1 MPLVI
6 LSAGKE
12 TTMLSNLPQ
21 GKAAITGPPAG
32 PAEMRVQTSGS
43 AGSIQ
48 CPLPGTHPEVLRWRA
63 VEARIWTQI
72 QARPL
77 EGTKLLSLEHVF

>member
-1 MPLVI
+1 MPLI

-12 TTMLSNLPQ
+12 TTMLSSLPQ
-21 GKAAITGPPAG
+21 EKAAITGPPAG
-32 PAEMRVQTSGS
+32 PAELRVQTSGS

-48 CPLPGTHPEVLRWRA
+48 PGTSRDAPRSSAMESRGSRS
-63 VEARIWTQI
+63 WTQI